1 MKKITK
7 TFLIISLAL
16 IMCLSSIPVF
26 ASEADTGISPRLSH
40 MGSGKFVF
48 SATETGGHV
57 TVTYEGY
64 DSFVQARVTVK
75 LQKRFLL
82 VFWNDV
88 DEWTTTSTELLG
100 FLSHTFTLNGKGTY
114 KASLTLEVT
123 GTDGTVD
130 VINDSIESTY

>member
-40 MGSGKFVF
+40 MGGGSFSF
-48 SATETGGHV
+48 SATESGGNV
-57 TVTYEGY
+57 VVTYEGY

-82 VFWNDV
+82 VFSPHSQLPV
-88 DEWTTTSTELLG
+88 CSPHALITTPYQKTA
-100 FLSHTFTLNGKGTY
+100 H
-114 KASLTLEVT
+114 
-123 GTDGTVD
+123 
-130 VINDSIESTY
+130 